1 MSDEFKTVMLILQ
14 WVGIAASG
22 YFVYLSTKYAAKSQK
37 SLAETKASLKQ
48 MQEINNELLNLNA
61 GICCKCKLPK
71 ELVCNDCLGVGE
83 PQPVPPKYRSIDE
96 PWENK

>member
-1 MSDEFKTVMLILQ
+1 MDKTLLAIIQ
-14 WVGIAASG
+14 WVGIGFSG
-22 YFVYLSTKYAAKSQK
+22 LFVYLSFKAVARSQK
-37 SLAETKASLKQ
+37 YLAESKASLEKMKQ
-48 MQEINNELLNLNA
+48 INKELSNLNA

-96 PWENK
+96 PWEKK